1 MRGRSP
7 RTREGRIGPTA
18 QTAVV
23 SGQWSVVSGQWS
35 VVSGQRFTYFRVE
48 SGLDMAM
55 LLPEGQESSRQYW
68 DAPCWEMTLL
78 ESGAFN
84 YNWIENL
91 PILRLAWFVLAMGA
105 IHKDITPTLMECT
118 LTKEVQ
124 MTKQLRFFSLFL
136 IAALMLAACAAPQPA
151 AEAPAEEAPM
161 EEAADMSGKVVIASG
176 GVIRIGGSF
185 ALTGPIPDPGLNIRH
200 GAELA
205 IDDLNAMGGLE
216 GFMFELVAEDG
227 ACDGTQ
233 GTNVGNKFAAD
244 ETIVAVTGGTCS
256 GETFGLVPIL
266 QEARIPFVSPSA
278 TNPDITSADCD
289 VCNRVALS
297 DALQGATDA
306 DFVVNN
312 LGLTQVAVV
321 HDNSDY
327 GKGLSEIFQ
336 SGVAD
341 LGGEVSS
348 FEGVQ
353 VGDTDFRA
361 MLARVGAD
369 GPQIIFFGGYSTEA
383 GLIAQQM
390 TETPG
395 LEDTAFMSVDG
406 AYTQQ
411 YLEAAG
417 DAAEGTYISFVA
429 GADSEEMNAEFDAKY
444 MEKYGVSPDDLGPF
458 HSQSYDSVKLIA
470 AAIAAVASVDDNGN
484 LVIDREELIS
494 AIRSVDA
501 FEGLTG
507 TIKCDS
513 IGECGAGG
521 VQIFQVSEGDFDQV
535 SGFGME

>member
-1 MRGRSP
+1 
-7 RTREGRIGPTA
+7 
-18 QTAVV
+18 
-23 SGQWSVVSGQWS
+23 
-35 VVSGQRFTYFRVE
+35 
-48 SGLDMAM
+48 MAK
-55 LLPEGQESSRQYW
+55 
-68 DAPCWEMTLL
+68 
-78 ESGAFN
+78 
-84 YNWIENL
+84 
-91 PILRLAWFVLAMGA
+91 RLAIV
-105 IHKDITPTLMECT
+105 
-118 LTKEVQ
+118 
-124 MTKQLRFFSLFL
+124 SLFL
-136 IAALMLAACAAPQPA
+136 VAALMLAACAAAPPA

-161 EEAADMSGKVVIASG
+161 EEASADMSGKVVIASG
-176 GVIRIGGSF
+176 GMIRIGGSF

-205 IDDLNAMGGLE
+205 VDDLNAMGGLE

-306 DFVVNN
+306 AFVVSD
-312 LGLTQVAVV
+312 LGITTVAVV

-327 GKGLSEIFQ
+327 GKGLAEIFQ
-336 SGVAD
+336 NNVMEM
-341 LGGEVSS
+341 GGEVTG

-361 MLARVGAD
+361 LLAKVGAD
-369 GPQIIFFGGYSTEA
+369 GPQAIFFGGYSTEA

-395 LEDTAFMSVDG
+395 LEETAFMSVDG
-406 AYTQQ
+406 AYTKQ

-417 DAAEGTYISFVA
+417 DASEGTYISFVA

-470 AAIAAVASVDDNGN
+470 AAIAAVASVDDSGN

-513 IGECGAGG
+513 MGECGAGG
-521 VQIFQVSEGDFDQV
+521 VQIFQVMDGDFSQV

>member
-1 MRGRSP
+1 M
-7 RTREGRIGPTA
+7 PTKLPFL
-18 QTAVV
+18 
-23 SGQWSVVSGQWS
+23 S
-35 VVSGQRFTYFRVE
+35 
-48 SGLDMAM
+48 
-55 LLPEGQESSRQYW
+55 LLLV
-68 DAPCWEMTLL
+68 T
-78 ESGAFN
+78 
-84 YNWIENL
+84 
-91 PILRLAWFVLAMGA
+91 
-105 IHKDITPTLMECT
+105 
-118 LTKEVQ
+118 
-124 MTKQLRFFSLFL
+124 
-136 IAALMLAACAAPQPA
+136 ALMLAACAAAPPA
-151 AEAPAEEAPM
+151 AESPAEEAPI
-161 EEAADMSGKVVIASG
+161 EEAPADMSGKVVVAAG
-176 GVIRIGGSF
+176 GMIRIGGSF
-185 ALTGPIPDPGLNIRH
+185 ALTGPIPDPGLDIRQ

-205 IDDLNAMGGLE
+205 VDDLNAAGGLE

-256 GETFGLVPIL
+256 GETFGLMPIL

-297 DALQGATDA
+297 DALQGAVDA
-306 DFVVNN
+306 NFVFGD
-312 LGLTQVAVV
+312 LGLTSVAVV

-327 GKGLSEIFQ
+327 GKGLAEIFQ
-336 SGVAD
+336 NNIAG
-341 LGGEVSS
+341 LGAEVTS

-361 MLARVGAD
+361 MLARVGAG
-369 GPQIIFFGGYSTEA
+369 GPQAIFFGGYSTEA

-429 GADSEEMNAEFDAKY
+429 GADSEEMNAEFDARY
-444 MEKYGVSPDDLGPF
+444 IEKYGVSPDDLGPF

-470 AAIAAVASVDDNGN
+470 AALAAVAAVDDNGN

-501 FEGLTG
+501 FAGLTG

-521 VQIFQVSEGDFDQV
+521 VQIFQVTDGAFVQV

>member
-1 MRGRSP
+1 MPKRS
-7 RTREGRIGPTA
+7 A
-18 QTAVV
+18 FL
-23 SGQWSVVSGQWS
+23 S
-35 VVSGQRFTYFRVE
+35 
-48 SGLDMAM
+48 
-55 LLPEGQESSRQYW
+55 LL
-68 DAPCWEMTLL
+68 L
-78 ESGAFN
+78 
-84 YNWIENL
+84 
-91 PILRLAWFVLAMGA
+91 V
-105 IHKDITPTLMECT
+105 
-118 LTKEVQ
+118 
-124 MTKQLRFFSLFL
+124 
-136 IAALMLAACAAPQPA
+136 AALMLAACVAAPPA
-151 AEAPAEEAPM
+151 AEAPAEEASM
-161 EEAADMSGKVVIASG
+161 EEASMEEAPVNMSGKVVVEAG
-176 GVIRIGGSF
+176 GMIRIGGSF
-185 ALTGPIPDPGLNIRH
+185 ALTGPIPDPGLDIRH

-205 IDDLNAMGGLE
+205 IDDLNAAGGLE

-256 GETFGLVPIL
+256 GETFGLMPIL

-306 DFVVNN
+306 SFIFGD
-312 LGLTQVAVV
+312 LGFTSVAVV

-327 GKGLSEIFQ
+327 GKGLAEIFQ
-336 SGVAD
+336 HNITG
-341 LGGEVSS
+341 LGAEVTG

-361 MLARVGAD
+361 MLAKVSAG
-369 GPQIIFFGGYSTEA
+369 GPQAIFFGGLSTEA

-395 LEDTAFMSVDG
+395 LEDTAFMSADG

-411 YLEAAG
+411 YLEAFG
-417 DAAEGTYISFVA
+417 GAAEGTYVSFVA
-429 GADSEEMNAEFDAKY
+429 GVDSEEMNAEFDAKY
-444 MEKYGVSPDDLGPF
+444 LEKYGVSPDDLGPF

-470 AAIAAVASVDDNGN
+470 AALSTVAAVDENGN
-484 LVIDREELIS
+484 LVIDREELLA

-501 FEGLTG
+501 FAGLTG

-521 VQIFQVSEGDFDQV
+521 VQIFQVTDGAFVQV

>member
-1 MRGRSP
+1 
-7 RTREGRIGPTA
+7 
-18 QTAVV
+18 
-23 SGQWSVVSGQWS
+23 
-35 VVSGQRFTYFRVE
+35 
-48 SGLDMAM
+48 
-55 LLPEGQESSRQYW
+55 
-68 DAPCWEMTLL
+68 
-78 ESGAFN
+78 
-84 YNWIENL
+84 
-91 PILRLAWFVLAMGA
+91 
-105 IHKDITPTLMECT
+105 
-118 LTKEVQ
+118 
-124 MTKQLRFFSLFL
+124 MTKKLTIFSLFL
-136 IAALMLAACAAPQPA
+136 IAALILTACAAAPPA
-151 AEAPAEEAPM
+151 AEVPAAAAPM
-161 EEAADMSGKVVIASG
+161 EGAAADMSGKVVIASG
-176 GVIRIGGSF
+176 EMIRIGGSF
-185 ALTGPIPDPGLNIRH
+185 ALTGPIPDPGLDIRY

-205 IDDLNAMGGLE
+205 IDDLNAAGGLE
-216 GFMFELVAEDG
+216 GFIFELVAEDG

-233 GTNVGNKFAAD
+233 GTNVGSKFAAD

-256 GETFGLVPIL
+256 GETLGLMPIL
-266 QEARIPFVSPSA
+266 QAARIPFVSPSA
-278 TNPDITSADCD
+278 TNPGITSADCD

-297 DALQGATDA
+297 DALQGAIDA
-306 DFVVNN
+306 GFIVGD
-312 LGLTQVAVV
+312 LGFTKVAVV

-327 GKGLSEIFQ
+327 GKGLAEIFQ
-336 SGVAD
+336 GNIAD

-369 GPQIIFFGGYSTEA
+369 GPQAIFFGGHSTEA

-395 LEDTAFMSVDG
+395 LEKTAFMSGDS

-417 DAAEGTYISFVA
+417 DAAAGTYVSFVA

-444 MEKYGVSPDDLGPF
+444 LEKYDVSPDDLGPF

-470 AAIAAVASVDDNGN
+470 AAIAAVAMVDDSGN

-507 TIKCDS
+507 TIKCDGM
-513 IGECGAGG
+513 GECGAGG
-521 VQIFQVSEGDFDQV
+521 VQIFQVADGSFNQIAGL
-535 SGFGME
+535 GME

>member
-1 MRGRSP
+1 MNDN
-7 RTREGRIGPTA
+7 GRIAPFRSGSLTA
-18 QTAVV
+18 MAQKPAFPSDQKALRV
-23 SGQWSVVSGQWS
+23 SL
-35 VVSGQRFTYFRVE
+35 FRDPPYSNE
-48 SGLDMAM
+48 TG
-55 LLPEGQESSRQYW
+55 R
-68 DAPCWEMTLL
+68 PCKV
-78 ESGAFN
+78 AKF
-84 YNWIENL
+84 
-91 PILRLAWFVLAMGA
+91 
-105 IHKDITPTLMECT
+105 IHAAYD
-118 LTKEVQ
+118 LTKEAQ
-124 MTKQLRFFSLFL
+124 MPKRLTVLSLLLFT
-136 IAALMLAACAAPQPA
+136 ALMLTACAAAPPA
-151 AEAPAEEAPM
+151 EEDSMEEAPAGM
-161 EEAADMSGKVVIASG
+161 GGKVVVEAG
-176 GVIRIGGSF
+176 GIIRIGGSF
-185 ALTGPIPDPGLNIRH
+185 ALTGPIPDPGLDIRH

-205 IDDLNAMGGLE
+205 VDDLNAAGGLE

-256 GETFGLVPIL
+256 GETFGLMPIL

-306 DFVVNN
+306 SFIFGD
-312 LGLTQVAVV
+312 LGFTSVAVV

-327 GKGLSEIFQ
+327 GKGLAEIFQ
-336 SGVAD
+336 NNITG
-341 LGGEVSS
+341 LGAEVTS

-361 MLARVGAD
+361 MLARVGAG
-369 GPQIIFFGGYSTEA
+369 GPQAIFFGGYSTEA

-395 LEDTAFMSVDG
+395 LEGTTFMSVDG

-411 YLEAAG
+411 YLQAAG
-417 DAAEGTYISFVA
+417 AAAEGTYISFVA
-429 GADSEEMNAEFDAKY
+429 GADSETMNAEFDAKY
-444 MEKYGVSPDDLGPF
+444 LEKYGVSPDDLGPF

-470 AAIAAVASVDDNGN
+470 AALAAVAAVDDNGN
-484 LVIDREELIS
+484 LVIDREELIA

-501 FEGLTG
+501 FAGLTG
-507 TIKCDS
+507 TIKCDG

-521 VQIFQVSEGDFDQV
+521 VQIFQVTDGAFVQV

>member
-1 MRGRSP
+1 MP
-7 RTREGRIGPTA
+7 KK
-18 QTAVV
+18 
-23 SGQWSVVSGQWS
+23 
-35 VVSGQRFTYFRVE
+35 
-48 SGLDMAM
+48 
-55 LLPEGQESSRQYW
+55 
-68 DAPCWEMTLL
+68 
-78 ESGAFN
+78 
-84 YNWIENL
+84 
-91 PILRLAWFVLAMGA
+91 LR
-105 IHKDITPTLMECT
+105 
-118 LTKEVQ
+118 
-124 MTKQLRFFSLFL
+124 
-136 IAALMLAACAAPQPA
+136 IAALFAVTLLLLSACVAAPPV
-151 AEAPAEEAPM
+151 AETPSEEASMEEAP
-161 EEAADMSGKVVIASG
+161 ADMSGKVVIASG
-176 GVIRIGGSF
+176 ETIRIGGSF

-200 GAELA
+200 GAEIA
-205 IDDLNAMGGLE
+205 IDDLNGAGGLE

-278 TNPDITSADCD
+278 TNPDITSPDCD

-306 DFVVNN
+306 DFVMSD
-312 LGLTQVAVV
+312 LGFTKVAVV

-327 GKGLSEIFQ
+327 GKGLAEIFQ
-336 SGVAD
+336 SNVTD
-341 LGGEVSS
+341 MGGEVSS

-369 GPQIIFFGGYSTEA
+369 GPQAVFFGGYSTEA

-395 LEDTAFMSVDG
+395 LEETAFMSVDG

-417 DAAEGTYISFVA
+417 DAAEGTYVSFVA
-429 GADSEEMNAEFDAKY
+429 GADSEEMNADFDAKY
-444 MEKYGVSPDDLGPF
+444 VEKYGVSPDDLGPF

-470 AAIAAVASVDDNGN
+470 AAIMAVATVDDSGN

-521 VQIFQVSEGDFDQV
+521 VQIFQVAEGAFDQV

>member
-1 MRGRSP
+1 MKRQLGIP
-7 RTREGRIGPTA
+7 AIF
-18 QTAVV
+18 AV
-23 SGQWSVVSGQWS
+23 
-35 VVSGQRFTYFRVE
+35 
-48 SGLDMAM
+48 A
-55 LLPEGQESSRQYW
+55 LL
-68 DAPCWEMTLL
+68 L
-78 ESGAFN
+78 
-84 YNWIENL
+84 
-91 PILRLAWFVLAMGA
+91 
-105 IHKDITPTLMECT
+105 
-118 LTKEVQ
+118 
-124 MTKQLRFFSLFL
+124 
-136 IAALMLAACAAPQPA
+136 LAACVAAPPA
-151 AEAPAEEAPM
+151 ADAPAEESSM
-161 EEAADMSGKVVIASG
+161 EEAQADMSGKVVVASG
-176 GVIRIGGSF
+176 GTIRIGGSF

-278 TNPDITSADCD
+278 TNPDITSEDCD

-306 DFVVNN
+306 DFVISD
-312 LGLTQVAVV
+312 LGLTKVAVV

-327 GKGLSEIFQ
+327 GKGLAEIFQ
-336 SGVAD
+336 SNITGM
-341 LGGEVSS
+341 GGEVSS

-369 GPQIIFFGGYSTEA
+369 GPQAIFFGGYSTEA

-417 DAAEGTYISFVA
+417 DASEGTYVSFVA
-429 GADSEEMNAEFDAKY
+429 GADSEDMNAEFDAKY
-444 MEKYGVSPDDLGPF
+444 LEKYGVSPDDLGPF

-470 AAIAAVASVDDNGN
+470 AAIMAVATTDDSGN
-484 LVIDREELIS
+484 LVIDREELVS
-494 AIRSVDA
+494 AIRSIDA

-507 TIKCDS
+507 TIKCNS

-521 VQIFQVSEGDFDQV
+521 VQIFQVTDGGFNQI